1 MIKDLRLQSGLSQR
15 TFAEYFNIPVRTLQD
30 WESEKRTPPTYVIE
44 LIKYKLE
51 KEYLIM
57 KDYNGMKWGQLSED
71 EKEMLLSEASAID
84 ASTGCKPKLTSDC
97 TIDLNSSYS
106 VPGRI
111 IVNEDYD
118 EIVIDDEA
126 KIYNPSL

>member
-1 MIKDLRLQSGLSQR
+1 MAKEAYIKLRCTTQFKSDVERLAKMDNR
-15 TFAEYFNIPVRTLQD
+15 TVSNYLENLLKK
-30 WESEKRTPPTYVIE
+30 EIE
-44 LIKYKLE
+44 N
-51 KEYLIM
+51 M
-57 KDYNGMKWGQLSED
+57 KDYNGMQWRHLSEQ

-84 ASTGCKPKLTSDC
+84 ASTGCKPKKTSDC

-118 EIVIDDEA
+118 EIIIDDDA
-126 KIYNPSL
+126 MIYNPSL